1 MGDGMEQGQQLGAP
15 KINDIVLVEWV
26 DSSRTTDWTY
36 AEPTLARM
44 LHQSVGYLS
53 HENEDAVNI
62 RPHRARDSDG
72 EEQHVG
78 DMTIPRCCIKK
89 ISVLRA

>member
-1 MGDGMEQGQQLGAP
+1 MDQLLDAP
-15 KINDIVLVEWV
+15 QIGDIVLVEWV

-36 AEPTLARM
+36 AQPTLARM
-44 LHQSVGYLS
+44 KHESVGYLS
-53 HENEDAVNI
+53 HQDEEAINV

-72 EEQHVG
+72 DEQHVG